1 MTVVLLILKI
11 IGIVLLSLLG
21 LAILALLSVFLVPVR
36 YRISGEVEE
45 EWELSVKLKVSWL
58 FHIVSFRAAYQEGE
72 FQQKIKIF
80 GILLDLD
87 KSAEDSGT
95 EKKKRKRKN
104 SGAGK
109 KKQKRKD
116 FGTEKKK
123 RKPGDT
129 GIEKQER
136 PEDSGAGKK
145 LNENNLA
152 REQTEHAGAVERG
165 RDQEQTETAKSP
177 EGLPGGEAAVV
188 EEIGSSEQRT
198 VRGKRKALFGKIQ
211 NFFRK
216 IKAFPGMIKAKWEI
230 LKGKVR
236 DFRGLAERIRKEW
249 QDETNR
255 SALKLLWRELRL
267 LLKHFHPRKI
277 KVDAAFS
284 TGEPDTTG
292 QALGAISLIPAVY
305 RYQIHLVPDFEAD
318 RFYFRG
324 TFDIRGH
331 VRGVHT
337 IILLYHLIKD
347 KNIRSII
354 QRYRNS

>member
-21 LAILALLSVFLVPVR
+21 LAILALLSVLLVPVR

-58 FHIVSFRAAYQEGE
+58 LHIVSFRAAYQEGK

-109 KKQKRKD
+109 KKRKRK
-116 FGTEKKK
+116 
-123 RKPGDT
+123 
-129 GIEKQER
+129 
-136 PEDSGAGKK
+136 DSGAGKK
-145 LNENNLA
+145 LNESNLA
-152 REQTEHAGAVERG
+152 REQTEYAGAVERG

-331 VRGVHT
+331 VRGVHA